1 MAFDIER
8 YKANSRK
15 IDLSDIDW
23 DAVRDHPLP
32 QEAIDSML
40 YMMDIETHTAIYLS
54 ELLVSK
60 ACMDPVIT
68 SFLSCWVYE
77 EMYHGEAFVQFLRAY
92 GVPVSDDRPKEI
104 RLKEGFGRVTATM
117 AIMFGS
123 YLIPFFPA
131 LYLSV
136 GAINEM
142 TTLTGYQQLMKRAQ
156 HPVLDKILERI
167 IKQERTHYAFYR
179 SMAEQLLAESA
190 AARRLNRWFMD
201 QRFVAVGEGVK
212 TRDEVNRLALFLFD
226 GEDGRAATRR
236 IDQEAAKLPGLEG
249 INLLERIRDRA
260 YDETGRPD
268 PGRESGPARGSRRT
282 RPALPMAVGAVALTA
297 AAVGLIA
304 SGREQQV

>member
-1 MAFDIER
+1 MPFDIDR

-15 IDLSDIDW
+15 IDLSDIEW
-23 DAVRDHPLP
+23 DRVRDHPLP

-92 GVPVSDDRPKEI
+92 GVPVSDDRPRDI

-117 AIMFGS
+117 TIMFGS

-136 GAINEM
+136 GAVNEM
-142 TTLTGYQQLMKRAQ
+142 TTLTGYQQLMKRAG
-156 HPVLDKILERI
+156 HPILDRILERI

-179 SMAEQLLAESA
+179 SMAEQLLAESG

-212 TRDEVNRLALFLFD
+212 TRDEVNRLALYLFD

-236 IDQEAAKLPGLEG
+236 IDQEAARLPGLEG

-260 YDETGRPD
+260 YDETGQAD
-268 PGRESGPARGSRRT
+268 PGRPGLGAGAPRRGAPS
-282 RPALPMAVGAVALTA
+282 PVALGAGA
-297 AAVGLIA
+297 AAVAATALYLTA
-304 SGREQQV
+304 RRSG